1 MTAIAR
7 TAAPARDERA
17 GLLSLIV
24 VQVTLMAA
32 PAPGW
37 AAAAAIAVATA
48 VRHRVAAGTVWR
60 GVRGFLVLG
69 AVIVISHALFGG
81 SSASAAAAAALR
93 IGPLTISLDAARAGA
108 ILAGRLLS
116 VVAAGVVFVSA
127 LRSDGIARALGWYLN
142 PILRSRAS
150 RVTLMTHLA
159 LRSVT
164 LLTRDVTDYGNAL
177 RTRGLSPR
185 RRPFRYIALLGGNSV
200 VRALMRAEHYS
211 NAVAARGYDDHPV
224 AWSVCPR
231 PESPAPA
238 GKADRGTP
246 RGVLAPIG
254 EWTRAATS
262 IVICLIGWAG
272 GSLL

>member
-1 MTAIAR
+1 MTANTE

-17 GLLSLIV
+17 GLLALIV

-48 VRHRVAAGTVWR
+48 LRHRVAAGAVWR

-69 AVIVISHALFGG
+69 AIIVISHALFSGG
-81 SSASAAAAAALR
+81 TSGSAASALR

-116 VVAAGVVFVSA
+116 VVAAGVVFVAA

-142 PILRSRAS
+142 PILGSRAS

-177 RTRGLSPR
+177 RARGLQPR

-200 VRALMRAEHYS
+200 VRALMRAEHYGD
-211 NAVAARGYDDHPV
+211 AVAARGYDDHPV
-224 AWSVCPR
+224 TWLRR
-231 PESPAPA
+231 PLPEAPDPT
-238 GKADRGTP
+238 GRTGPSTP

-254 EWTRAATS
+254 EWPWVAMS

-272 GSLL
+272 GSLI